1 MAADP
6 ATAVLLSVLLCH
18 CTSKKPAHLPSC
30 CCGWSVVLYEFTVL
44 LVKHL
49 ILHRCRKQP
58 FYQGTHS
65 RQVFL
70 SVLWI
75 SWKREVCFVLSRKW
89 IALTLK
95 CLFKGFHG
103 PYLTLILTLIGQI
116 KSPLRLPSLAWRT
129 FVIKTTAL
137 WHKTIFCLRTADL
150 PLESDL
156 QACGCVWLHRL
167 SWGGLYFSFSLFKFL
182 RKGPF
187 AKSEPFHLY
196 FFNENGQYLFFSLV
210 SIFLFIFLLL
220 LSKFSEIP
228 CFSDVLKTLGNKGKS
243 AAPWPQL
250 RLLHLAAKK
259 LKAKPSQSWNTSK
272 IFQKLW
278 KT

>member
-30 CCGWSVVLYEFTVL
+30 CCCWSVVLYEFTVL

-95 CLFKGFHG
+95 CLFKGSHR

-129 FVIKTTAL
+129 FVIKATAL

-150 PLESDL
+150 PLESEGR
-156 QACGCVWLHRL
+156 ACGCVWLHRL
-167 SWGGLYFSFSLFKFL
+167 SWGGSTSHSVCSNFWEK
-182 RKGPF
+182 
-187 AKSEPFHLY
+187 AHLPNQNH
-196 FFNENGQYLFFSLV
+196 FT
-210 SIFLFIFLLL
+210 FIFLM
-220 LSKFSEIP
+220 KM
-228 CFSDVLKTLGNKGKS
+228 GNTCS
-243 AAPWPQL
+243 SP
-250 RLLHLAAKK
+250 
-259 LKAKPSQSWNTSK
+259 
-272 IFQKLW
+272 
-278 KT
+278 